1 MILVDT
7 ADRAELSQALSA
19 PYVKGFTTNP
29 TLFLRALGAE
39 SLSVSEYV
47 SAALDLVGFAA
58 NSATVRNFMI
68 QGVGAPERIL
78 AQAQS
83 YRAALGDQA
92 DRKLWIKLPPTRDHL
107 ALCPGLAA
115 LGCKT
120 LVTAVFTPSQAL
132 AALECQADGVAVY
145 LGRLMQ
151 RDDSWEWKMESIA
164 DLVLAR
170 GRMLLMASL
179 PDLTKVETALRYSD
193 DMTVP
198 FAMIEQLLHSPFSS
212 EAIEAFD
219 AQVTD
224 V

>member
-1 MILVDT
+1 MILVDA

-19 PYVKGFTTNP
+19 LYMKGVTTNP

-39 SLSVSEYV
+39 RLSVCEYV

-58 NSATVRNFMI
+58 NNATVQDFMI

-83 YRAALGDQA
+83 YKAALGDP
-92 DRKLWIKLPPTRDHL
+92 DDKKLWIKLPPTRDHL
-107 ALCPGLAA
+107 SLCPKLAA

-120 LVTAVFTPSQAL
+120 LITAVFTPAQGL
-132 AALECQADGVAVY
+132 AALERNADGVAVY

-151 RDDSWEWKMESIA
+151 RDDCWERKLDSIA
-164 DLVLAR
+164 GLVLAR
-170 GRMLLMASL
+170 DRMLLMTSL
-179 PDLTKVETALRYSD
+179 PDLAKVETALRYSE

-198 FAMIEQLLHSPFSS
+198 FAMIEQLLCSPFCS
-212 EAIEAFD
+212 EAVAAFD